1 MDPEEVSETLM
12 NPATRN
18 IVQLTVSNVKNTNAL
33 MKDLYGK
40 DVKPRVDFI
49 LKHSEEANVE

>member
-1 MDPEEVSETLM
+1 MDPDEVAETLM

-18 IVQLTVSNVKNTNAL
+18 IVQLTVSNVENTNAL

-49 LKHSEEANVE
+49 LKHSEEASVE

>member
-1 MDPEEVSETLM
+1 M

-18 IVQLTVSNVKNTNAL
+18 IVQLTVSDIKKTNDL

-49 LKHSEEANVE
+49 LKHSEEANIE